1 MQVPGT
7 DIDWVE
13 LLRDLLTALGGFY
26 LTIFGVV
33 LILGWVAYGMKVET
47 DG

>member
-1 MQVPGT
+1 MQVT
-7 DIDWVE
+7 DTGIDWTE
-13 LLRDLLTALGGFY
+13 LLRGTITALGGFY